1 MEICSLWLVWLCKA
15 KEPNTRNMWL
25 MLMRD
30 YARFWKKLSLCT
42 NYVLCNDSMEC
53 VMGHHTGKF
62 SRCSFF
68 FHKLKDDYTHKK
80 FRVEVRDPPP
90 LCALMV

>member
-1 MEICSLWLVWLCKA
+1 MLDVLEEIVTLHQ
-15 KEPNTRNMWL
+15 
-25 MLMRD
+25 
-30 YARFWKKLSLCT
+30 YILCT
-42 NYVLCNDSMEC
+42 DSMEC

-80 FRVEVRDPPP
+80 FRVGVGDPPI
-90 LCALMV
+90 CALMV